1 MSREIKFKAWDK
13 SQNQMITSVAIYG
26 VWEQFVTSFDR
37 DYIHNSQD
45 WNGIEGFSYDYEL
58 LQFTGLKDKNGKEI
72 YDGDIVKCLLATEP
86 EDKGFICKFKDYRWK
101 FNNVRYPDD
110 DFYGTVNYN
119 YIQQNCEVIGNIYE
133 NPELLSERS

>member
-1 MSREIKFKAWDK
+1 MSREIKFKFWLGHTKKMTYEHSLIDIAHLHWDFTED
-13 SQNQMITSVAIYG
+13 IIP
-26 VWEQFVTSFDR
+26 
-37 DYIHNSQD
+37 
-45 WNGIEGFSYDYEL
+45 
-58 LQFTGLKDKNGKEI
+58 LQYTGLKDKNDNEI